1 MTKNK
6 DPQKFIKIFKG
17 LFQKIITIP
26 IKDESAS
33 LSNKL
38 LFRIAKKNNFNVDTA
53 NNLETA
59 LKKISS
65 KKKKVICIF
74 GSLYLCGNVLNKN

>member
-1 MTKNK
+1 MKVHHYQMNYYLEL
-6 DPQKFIKIFKG
+6 Q
-17 LFQKIITIP
+17 
-26 IKDESAS
+26 
-33 LSNKL
+33 
-38 LFRIAKKNNFNVDTA
+38 KKNNFNVDTA